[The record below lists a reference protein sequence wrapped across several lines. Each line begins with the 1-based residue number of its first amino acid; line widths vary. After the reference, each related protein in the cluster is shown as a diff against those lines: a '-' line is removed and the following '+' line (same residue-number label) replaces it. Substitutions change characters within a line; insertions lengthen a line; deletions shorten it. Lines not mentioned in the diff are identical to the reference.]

1 MSNPI
6 QFWLKDRRGTYL
18 RFPVNPESLSL
29 TSNFGINRVAVAGLG
44 EVTIPGERELKEVSF
59 QSFFPRDYNPT
70 YCEYNNF
77 KSPKEFVSTI
87 EEWRDTR
94 QNIRLIISG
103 TDISIPCLIP
113 SFDLQPERAGHVG
126 DIYFS
131 ISFTEYR
138 APVVRKVGDKGS
150 GNGSTSTARPSQSK
164 TKPKSYTVKKGDSLW
179 LIAKSIYGQ
188 GTKWQTIYNANKK
201 VIGNNPNKIV
211 PGQKLV
217 IP

>member
-6 QFWLKDRRGTYL
+6 QFWLKDRKGAYL
-18 RFPVNPESLSL
+18 RLPVNPDSLSL
-29 TSNFGINRVAVAGLG
+29 TSNFGINRVSVAGLG
-44 EVTIPGERELKEVSF
+44 EVTTAGERELKEVSF
-59 QSFFPRDYNPT
+59 QTFFPRDYNPT

-77 KSPKEFVSTI
+77 KTPKEFVRTI

-94 QNIRLIISG
+94 ENIRLIISG

-113 SFDLQPERAGHVG
+113 AFDLQPERAGHVG

-138 APVVRKVGDKGS
+138 AAVVRKVGQKRS
-150 GNGSTSTARPSQSK
+150 NGSTSASRPTQSK

-179 LIAKSIYGQ
+179 LIAKAIYGN
-188 GTKWQTIYNANKK
+188 GSKWQTIYNANKK
-201 VIGNNPNKIV
+201 VIGNNSNKLV